1 MHVPKDVENEE
12 IRDTIL
18 HQNNLS
24 HVEVPV
30 LNIKFTKRTFEESR
44 HVIVGRSCLYDALKS
59 CIIAPTVRVRGYSP
73 LLFTE
78 RYFGLLVN
86 PYPLHQLPP
95 LGLSFGDWLGIW
107 RFVLGGVNVLV
118 ERFKGYRKDLYSNCR
133 RSRSCPLRSRE
144 PWSAWRRNWQV
155 AWRAS
160 AYGEE
165 VSADAT
171 GVAGRVGTGR
181 LDGPEKVWQV
191 SLVSKRY
198 E

>member
-78 RYFGLLVN
+78 RYFSLLVN

-95 LGLSFGDWLGIW
+95 LGLSFGDWLGI
-107 RFVLGGVNVLV
+107 
-118 ERFKGYRKDLYSNCR
+118 
-133 RSRSCPLRSRE
+133 
-144 PWSAWRRNWQV
+144 
-155 AWRAS
+155 
-160 AYGEE
+160 
-165 VSADAT
+165 
-171 GVAGRVGTGR
+171 
-181 LDGPEKVWQV
+181 
-191 SLVSKRY
+191 
-198 E
+198 